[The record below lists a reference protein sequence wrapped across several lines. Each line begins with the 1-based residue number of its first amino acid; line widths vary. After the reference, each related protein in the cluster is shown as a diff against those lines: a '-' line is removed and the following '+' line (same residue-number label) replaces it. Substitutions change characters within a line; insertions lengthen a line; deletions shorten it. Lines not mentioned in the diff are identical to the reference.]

1 MASILRI
8 KRSEV
13 SGNPATLGAGELA
26 YSALPD
32 SGANGGDR
40 LYIGMGVE
48 TSGNAVNHIIIGG
61 KRYTDMIDAATNINT
76 VSTLVKRDSS
86 GNFSAGTITANLTG
100 NVTGDVTG
108 NITSSGTSTFTTIDV
123 NGGTIDGTSIG
134 STTASTMTGTT
145 ITATSGFSGN
155 LTGNVTGNVTGDLT
169 GNVTGNIT
177 STGTSTF
184 TTIDVN
190 GGTIDATVIGGTV
203 AAAIIGTT
211 ITASTGFS
219 GNLTGNVTGDVTG
232 NITSTGTSTFSNIDV
247 NGGTVDGA
255 IIGGTSAAAITGT
268 TITANTGFSGNVTG
282 NVTGNLT
289 GNVTGN
295 ITSSGTST
303 FTTIDVN
310 GGTIDGAVIGG
321 TVAAAITGTT
331 ITASTGFSGNL
342 TGNVTGDLTGNA
354 STATT
359 WQSARNL
366 TISGDA
372 TGTFTGVNGSANV
385 DAPLTLANT
394 GVVAGSY
401 GSTTEIPTF
410 TVDSKG
416 RLTAAGT
423 STISTT
429 LNITDGTNNDAVA
442 LGTDTLTFN
451 AGTGITTTVSNNQ
464 VSIAIGQAVGT
475 TDNVTFNN
483 VTVSG
488 QLSSDDITAANISV
502 AGNATITGDLTV
514 QGTTTTVNSI
524 TVAIGDKNIT
534 LAKDATN
541 GGEADGAGLTILGP
555 TTPAT
560 ILYNNTNS
568 SWDFNKQVYAN
579 VTGNLTG
586 NADTATKWATARDL
600 TLSGDATGT
609 LTAVDGTATVDAVVT
624 LATVNSN
631 VGTFGNSTSVPTLT
645 VNEKGLITALS
656 STSIPLATAA
666 STSGLAINGL
676 ASFNTANFS
685 VTSGYVAITE
695 VDGGTY

>member
-26 YSALPD
+26 YSALAD

-40 LYIGMGVE
+40 LYIGMGTE
-48 TSGNAVNHIIIGG
+48 TNGNAVNHIIIGG
-61 KRYTDMIDAATNINT
+61 KRYTDMIDAATNSNT
-76 VSTLVKRDSS
+76 ASTLVKRDGS

-108 NITSSGTSTFTTIDV
+108 NITSSGTSTFTNIDV
-123 NGGTIDGTSIG
+123 NGGAIDGAIIG
-134 STTASTMTGTT
+134 ANSAAAITGTS

-177 STGTSTF
+177 SSGTSSF

-190 GGTIDATVIGGTV
+190 GGTIDGAVIGGSV
-203 AAAIIGTT
+203 AAAITGTT
-211 ITASTGFS
+211 ITASTGFTGNVTGNVT
-219 GNLTGNVTGDVTG
+219 GNLTGNVT
-232 NITSTGTSTFSNIDV
+232 STGTSSFSTIDV

-268 TITANTGFSGNVTG
+268 TVTATTGFSGALTG

-289 GNVTGN
+289 GDVTGN

-310 GGTIDGAVIGG
+310 GGTVDGAVIGG
-321 TVAAAITGTT
+321 SVAAAITGTT

-342 TGNVTGDLTGNA
+342 TGNVTGDVTGNA

-366 TISGDA
+366 TLSGDA
-372 TGTFTGVNGSANV
+372 TGTFSGVNGSANV
-385 DAPLTLANT
+385 DAAVTLANS
-394 GVVAGSY
+394 GVTAGSY
-401 GSTTEIPTF
+401 GSATAIPTF
-410 TVDSKG
+410 TVDAKG

-423 STISTT
+423 ASVSTT
-429 LNITDGTNNDAVA
+429 LNITDGSNNDAVA

-451 AGTGITTTVSNNQ
+451 SGTGVTATVSNNQ

-475 TDNVTFNN
+475 TSDVTFNN

-502 AGNATITGDLTV
+502 AGNATITGNLTV
-514 QGTTTTVNSI
+514 QGTTTTVNST

-534 LAKDATN
+534 LAKDAAN

-560 ILYNNTNS
+560 ILYNSTNN

-579 VTGNLTG
+579 VTGDLTG
-586 NADTATKWATARDL
+586 NASTATRWQTARNL
-600 TLSGDATGT
+600 TLSGDVTATLSG
-609 LTAVDGTATVDAVVT
+609 VDGSATVDAAVT

-645 VNEKGLITALS
+645 VNAKGLVTAAS
-656 STSIPLATAA
+656 STAIPTATAA
-666 STSGLAINGL
+666 ASSGSAVKGL
-676 ASFNTANFS
+676 ASFSTANFAVDS
-685 VTSGYVAITE
+685 GFVTLAEI
-695 VDGGTY
+695 DGGSY